1 MKKRRYHVL
10 KEEDIEFA
18 DLEMSFVTWT
28 KERNSSIGAMYN
40 LRADPELG
48 VGRIAV
54 RKIPCACDEC
64 QIQAK
69 LPWEPS
75 VDNPQVQQRYRQN
88 EKCSLW
94 TIFEGINDWV
104 IVDCSKPTNKRRLDP
119 VHDSLIRDSHRVI
132 LEKEAVRTSE
142 RIVRDNIG
150 AITTDDPAADG
161 YYLVQWSGQPY
172 QTEQAATTLPDTN
185 PSTIVPQGEWLCVAK
200 YLNKVPRAKR
210 WYTRSTVCVTV
221 RLQHTIATNLH
232 LEPVSATNKLPNTCN
247 KAVAQRKGAKHL
259 SGMLHN
265 ELVSEIARRDMMD
278 HIEENDD
285 IELASDEE
293 GDSEI
298 SNNEDSDN
306 SE

>member
-1 MKKRRYHVL
+1 
-10 KEEDIEFA
+10 
-18 DLEMSFVTWT
+18 
-28 KERNSSIGAMYN
+28 
-40 LRADPELG
+40 
-48 VGRIAV
+48 
-54 RKIPCACDEC
+54 
-64 QIQAK
+64 
-69 LPWEPS
+69 
-75 VDNPQVQQRYRQN
+75 
-88 EKCSLW
+88 
-94 TIFEGINDWV
+94 
-104 IVDCSKPTNKRRLDP
+104 
-119 VHDSLIRDSHRVI
+119 
-132 LEKEAVRTSE
+132 
-142 RIVRDNIG
+142 
-150 AITTDDPAADG
+150 
-161 YYLVQWSGQPY
+161 
-172 QTEQAATTLPDTN
+172 
-185 PSTIVPQGEWLCVAK
+185 LCVAK